1 MLMRYLVIFLL
12 VIPASAVHAQAS
24 KQMLE
29 VQQQLMRLENEVR
42 QLRGEVE
49 RLTHENKRLKNQ
61 QNDLYTDLDQRIR
74 TMQSGASANQLMVE
88 TVTPTAPPPTGSVF
102 STTPPPSTGPAM
114 IVKQPLAGTAQTVPP
129 QSTMVVGSQP
139 QNVVQPTAAMPVAVS
154 ADPAKEQEAY
164 KAAFNLLKV
173 GKYDEAILSYSDF
186 LSKYPN
192 GTYAPNAQY
201 WLGEAN
207 YVTRQFPVA
216 IEEFKKVINRY
227 PESRKLPDAMLKI
240 GYIHYELKQS
250 DDARR
255 VLTEL
260 TKKFPGTT
268 AARLAENRLQRMKL
282 EGR

>member
-1 MLMRYLVIFLL
+1 MRYLVIFLFL
-12 VIPASAVHAQAS
+12 GIPGGVSYAQS
-24 KQMLE
+24 SNQMLE
-29 VQQQLMRLENEVR
+29 VQQQLTRLENEVR

-49 RLTHENKRLKNQ
+49 RLSHENKRLKNQ
-61 QNDLYTDLDQRIR
+61 QNDLYTDLDQRLR
-74 TMQSGASANQLMVE
+74 TIQTGAPANQLMVE
-88 TVTPTAPPPTGSVF
+88 TVAPATPSPTGAVMP
-102 STTPPPSTGPAM
+102 TTPPVTGIVPTSPSQGSQTIAGQALSMP
-114 IVKQPLAGTAQTVPP
+114 QPGTA
-129 QSTMVVGSQP
+129 
-139 QNVVQPTAAMPVAVS
+139 PVLTP
-154 ADPAKEQEAY
+154 ADPAKEQASY

-186 LSKYPN
+186 LRQYPS

-216 IEEFKKVINRY
+216 IEEFKKVISRY

-250 DDARR
+250 DEARR

>member
-1 MLMRYLVIFLL
+1 MRYLVVFLFL
-12 VIPASAVHAQAS
+12 VIPGGVAYAQS
-24 KQMLE
+24 SSQMLE
-29 VQQQLMRLENEVR
+29 MQQQLTRLENEVR
-42 QLRGEVE
+42 QLRGKVE
-49 RLTHENKRLKNQ
+49 RLSHENKRLKNQ
-61 QNDLYTDLDQRIR
+61 QNDLYTDLDQRLRAI
-74 TMQSGASANQLMVE
+74 QAGAPANQLMVE
-88 TVTPTAPPPTGSVF
+88 TVVP
-102 STTPPPSTGPAM
+102 TTPSLTGP
-114 IVKQPLAGTAQTVPP
+114 VTATMPPVAATVPASP
-129 QSTMVVGSQP
+129 QHSSLVIGGQRPPVSQP
-139 QNVVQPTAAMPVAVS
+139 VTSMPVLAP
-154 ADPAKEQEAY
+154 ADPAKEQASY

-173 GKYDEAILSYSDF
+173 GKYNEAILSYSDF
-186 LSKYPN
+186 LRQYPS

-255 VLTEL
+255 VLAEL

>member
-1 MLMRYLVIFLL
+1 MRYLVVFLFL
-12 VIPASAVHAQAS
+12 VIPGGIAYAQS
-24 KQMLE
+24 SSQMLE
-29 VQQQLMRLENEVR
+29 MQQQLTRLENEVR

-49 RLTHENKRLKNQ
+49 RLSHENKRLKNQ
-61 QNDLYTDLDQRIR
+61 QNDLYTDLDQRMRAI
-74 TMQSGASANQLMVE
+74 QAGAPANQLMVE
-88 TVTPTAPPPTGSVF
+88 SVAP
-102 STTPPPSTGPAM
+102 TTPPASTGSATVTMPP
-114 IVKQPLAGTAQTVPP
+114 VAGTVPASSQRGGLAIGGQP
-129 QSTMVVGSQP
+129 TSVSQP
-139 QNVVQPTAAMPVAVS
+139 VTSMPVSAP
-154 ADPAKEQEAY
+154 ADPAKEQESY
-164 KAAFNLLKV
+164 KAAFDLLKV
-173 GKYDEAILSYSDF
+173 GKYNEAILAYSDF
-186 LSKYPN
+186 LRQYPS

-216 IEEFKKVINRY
+216 IEEFQKVINRY

-255 VLTEL
+255 VLTGL